1 MRMHHLS
8 EEDKSR
14 LINWYKANHRDLP
27 WRVTKDPWHVLLS
40 EILLQQTQMSRG
52 LEYWK
57 KIIERFPTIV
67 DLANSDVEE
76 LLLLWQGA
84 GYYARARR
92 LHACAKVVLTDHS
105 GIIPSSYDM
114 LLSLPGIGPYT
125 AAAVASIAFDQPH
138 ACVDGNIRRVMA
150 RWCEDEEPSERNLR
164 HWANTQLNRDDAGQ
178 WNQALMELGALVCS
192 PKKPDCNACPISQ
205 NCRGKQ
211 HATKYP
217 RPKKRLTKHV
227 KLTAIL
233 EIDGNGLPR
242 LYNRP
247 SDGLFGGMYGP
258 KIVEGESA
266 PEHADFLG
274 IIHHSLSHR
283 IFEISVFM
291 TKVDNGGKMI
301 SSYPLSAMDMKI
313 LAKGGVK

>member
-1 MRMHHLS
+1 MHHMS
-8 EEDKSR
+8 EEDKDN
-14 LINWYKANHRDLP
+14 LINWYKANQRDLP

-57 KIIERFPTIV
+57 NIVERFPTIV
-67 DLANSDVEE
+67 DLAHSDVED

-92 LHACAKVVLTDHS
+92 LHACAQVVLAEHE
-105 GIIPSSYDM
+105 GIIPSSYDT

-138 ACVDGNIRRVMA
+138 ACVDGNIRRVMS

-164 HWANTQLNRDDAGQ
+164 HWADTQLKLDDAGQ

-192 PKKPDCNACPISQ
+192 PKKPACDACPISQ

-211 HATKYP
+211 RPTQYP

-233 EIDGNGLPR
+233 EIDGHGLPR

-258 KIVEGESA
+258 KIVEGDLA

-274 IIHHSLSHR
+274 VIHHSLSHR
-283 IFEISVFM
+283 EFEISVFTM
-291 TKVDNGGKMI
+291 KVDDGGKMI
-301 SSYPLSAMDMKI
+301 SSYPLSTMDLKI
-313 LAKGGVK
+313 LAKGGVI